1 MFDVLKHLTPGHC
14 LSSGL
19 YMTNV
24 TQFMN
29 ITNMLIR
36 SNHVQQC
43 LGFKN
48 TDLSTNEGKHLYQ
61 LKMAYK
67 VFMTN
72 L

>member
-19 YMTNV
+19 YMVNV
-24 TQFMN
+24 TQFMK
-29 ITNMLIR
+29 IINMLIR
-36 SNHVQQC
+36 SKPVVQQ
-43 LGFKN
+43 KN
-48 TDLSTNEGKHLYQ
+48 ANLSTNEGKQLYQ